1 MAIPTSCSWAPSL
14 ERDELTGFT
23 MPPSDIITFH
33 LRIPGEWLRQ
43 QETSLTRRIGPPLY
57 TIIRSSRLLVRL
69 SFSLSIPSFYLS
81 LFLSHCNVTNH
92 KRKVYK
98 MHFSTLIATSA
109 AAALAGG
116 ASAQVLSPNATIAR
130 VHLYG
135 DSGCTNATNSNT
147 QTALFGGI
155 GLCYGLHFYPAPAN
169 TVAIKIDYTDIGTE
183 YNCACTLYLLILQN
197 GLFLFLLPLPPFLF
211 PFSKS
216 WKRERNRVWSNTIE
230 MNSLRI
236 HRLRLQRKPHC
247 SRQQQLRQQL
257 GRLQSI
263 SDVSDDQSAVW
274 QTGALICA

>member
-1 MAIPTSCSWAPSL
+1 
-14 ERDELTGFT
+14 
-23 MPPSDIITFH
+23 
-33 LRIPGEWLRQ
+33 
-43 QETSLTRRIGPPLY
+43 
-57 TIIRSSRLLVRL
+57 
-69 SFSLSIPSFYLS
+69 
-81 LFLSHCNVTNH
+81 
-92 KRKVYK
+92 

-183 YNCACTLYLLILQN
+183 YNCAFFAFTDYAC
-197 GLFLFLLPLPPFLF
+197 
-211 PFSKS
+211 
-216 WKRERNRVWSNTIE
+216 RENPTVLDNN
-230 MNSLRI
+230 NSGNNSGVC
-236 HRLRLQRKPHC
+236 K
-247 SRQQQLRQQL
+247 
-257 GRLQSI
+257 SI